1 MTLTGTHLIA
11 GRPSAAGADQFS
23 ASNPVTGLALPTS
36 FTEATPEET
45 ALACQ
50 RADDAFSAYAAISAE
65 KRAAFL
71 DAIAD
76 EIMALGDALLERCGQ
91 ETALPVGRLTG
102 ERGRTVNQLRL
113 FATVVRDGSWQDLR
127 IDPAQPERKPFP
139 RADLRQMQIPLGPV
153 AVFGASNFPLAFSV
167 AGGDTA
173 SALAAG
179 CPVVVKAHPL
189 HPGTSEMIGTA
200 ITRAVASCGL
210 PTGVFSLLQGRTN
223 EVGGA
228 LVQND
233 HITAVGFTG
242 SLRGGKAL
250 YDLAVRREVP
260 IPVFAEMG
268 SVNPVFLLPA
278 ALGSGSE
285 ALAAGLANSLNMGVG
300 QFCTN
305 PGLIVLKA
313 GAEADRFVAALAEQ
327 IRGCAPGT
335 MLGAGI
341 QNAYQAGID
350 HLRNHLK
357 VEQVETSVD
366 VGERQVASV
375 VFTTTATHFLA
386 DHSLE
391 EEVFGP
397 ATLIVQATDD
407 AELLQLANHLN
418 GHLTASLFG
427 KDEELGEHQE
437 LITLLTRKVGRLIFN
452 AFPTG
457 VEVSNAMVHGGPY
470 PATTAVQSTSVGTAA
485 IRRFSRPICY
495 QGFPQASLPTALR
508 NENPAGLLR
517 LVDGS
522 WTKDSVE

>member
-11 GRPSAAGADQFS
+11 GRPTAAGTDQFS
-23 ASNPVTGLALPTS
+23 ATNPMTGLALPTS
-36 FTEATPEET
+36 FTEATTQEIAE
-45 ALACQ
+45 ACQ
-50 RADDAFSAYAAISAE
+50 LADAAFSAYAAISAE

-71 DAIAD
+71 EAIAD

-91 ETALPVGRLTG
+91 ETALPPGRLTG

-113 FATVVRDGSWQDLR
+113 FARVVRDGSWQDLR

-200 ITRAVASCGL
+200 ITRAVASSGL
-210 PTGVFSLLQGRTN
+210 PAGIFSLLHGRTN
-223 EVGGA
+223 EVGAA
-228 LVQND
+228 LVQ
-233 HITAVGFTG
+233 HPQITAVGFTG

-250 YDLAVRREVP
+250 YDLAVRRKIP

-268 SVNPVFLLPA
+268 SVNPVFLLPD
-278 ALGSGSE
+278 ALGSGGKI
-285 ALAAGLANSLNMGVG
+285 LAAGLANSLNMGVG

-305 PGLIVLKA
+305 PGLVVLKA
-313 GAEADRFVAALAEQ
+313 GADADRFVVALAEQ

-341 QNAYQAGID
+341 QNAYEAGVGR
-350 HLRNHLK
+350 LANHPK
-357 VEQVETSVD
+357 VTQVETSD
-366 VGERQVASV
+366 NGGERQVGAA
-375 VFTTTATHFLA
+375 VFTTTAADFLA

-397 ATLIVQATDD
+397 ATLIVQAADD
-407 AELLQLANHLN
+407 AELLQLAGQLS

-427 KDEELGEHQE
+427 NDGELGERQE
-437 LITLLTRKVGRLIFN
+437 LITVLTRKVGRLIFN

-495 QGFPQASLPTALR
+495 QGFPQAALPAVLK
-508 NENPAGLLR
+508 NETAGLLR
-517 LVDGS
+517 LVDGV
-522 WTKDSVE
+522 WTKKSIS

>member
-1 MTLTGTHLIA
+1 
-11 GRPSAAGADQFS
+11 
-23 ASNPVTGLALPTS
+23 
-36 FTEATPEET
+36 
-45 ALACQ
+45 
-50 RADDAFSAYAAISAE
+50 
-65 KRAAFL
+65 
-71 DAIAD
+71 
-76 EIMALGDALLERCGQ
+76 
-91 ETALPVGRLTG
+91 
-102 ERGRTVNQLRL
+102 
-113 FATVVRDGSWQDLR
+113 
-127 IDPAQPERKPFP
+127 
-139 RADLRQMQIPLGPV
+139 
-153 AVFGASNFPLAFSV
+153 
-167 AGGDTA
+167 
-173 SALAAG
+173 
-179 CPVVVKAHPL
+179 
-189 HPGTSEMIGTA
+189 
-200 ITRAVASCGL
+200 
-210 PTGVFSLLQGRTN
+210 
-223 EVGGA
+223 
-228 LVQND
+228 VQNAR
-233 HITAVGFTG
+233 ITAVGFTG

-268 SVNPVFLLPA
+268 SVNPVFLLPD

-305 PGLIVLKA
+305 PGLVVLKA

-341 QNAYQAGID
+341 QSAYQAGVGRLGA
-350 HLRNHLK
+350 HPN
-357 VEQVETSVD
+357 VEQVEASGG
-366 VGERQVASV
+366 VGERQVGAA
-375 VFTTTATHFLA
+375 VFTTTAAHFLA

-407 AELLQLANHLN
+407 AELLQLANHLS

-427 KDEELGEHQE
+427 NDSELGEHQE

-457 VEVSNAMVHGGPY
+457 VEVSNAMVHGGPF

-495 QGFPQASLPTALR
+495 QGFPQASLPVALR
-508 NENPAGLLR
+508 NETAGLLR
-517 LVDGS
+517 LIDGA
-522 WTKDSVE
+522 WTKESVG